1 MTRRRLL
8 AIVLNV
14 VIVAA
19 SVFYLLAPTV
29 YTFFSE
35 AQLSY
40 SRAPRWFATTAP
52 ARLTARFFDRYN
64 ATAPRAERFQR
75 QLSCFL
81 TDLGATRRAGCL
93 HEIRPGEAVAGPA
106 MLKIASGR
114 YVAYFE
120 FGDSE
125 ACPTGGEVRLQILT
139 PGRFGRI
146 LADFSG
152 RVSPGERIELPFQ
165 LKLMD
170 AALSALEFR
179 ATGINECVLLRRAGW
194 TQAVTAG

>member
-1 MTRRRLL
+1 VTARRLL
-8 AIVLNV
+8 AVVLNIV
-14 VIVAA
+14 VVAV

-40 SRAPRWFATTAP
+40 SRVPKWFAATAP
-52 ARLTARFFDRYN
+52 ARITARFFDRYN

-81 TDLGATRRAGCL
+81 ADEGATRRAGCL
-93 HEIRPGEAVAGPA
+93 HEIRRGNVVSGPT
-106 MLKIASGR
+106 MMKIASGQ

-120 FGDSE
+120 FGESD
-125 ACPTGGEVRLQILT
+125 ACSGGGEVQLQVRT
-139 PGRFGRI
+139 PGRFGRV

-152 RVSPGERIELPFQ
+152 PVTPGQRIELPFQ

-170 AALSALEFR
+170 AALSAVEFR
-179 ATGINECVLLRRAGW
+179 VVGVDRCVLLRRVAWTPPISAG
-194 TQAVTAG
+194 

>member
-1 MTRRRLL
+1 VTRRGLL

-14 VIVAA
+14 ILVAA

-40 SRAPRWFATTAP
+40 SKVPTWFAATAP

-64 ATAPRAERFQR
+64 VTAPRAERFQR

-81 TDLGATRRAGCL
+81 ADEGATRRAGCL
-93 HEIRPGEAVAGPA
+93 HEIRPGQSVSGPTL
-106 MLKIASGR
+106 LKIASGR

-120 FGDSE
+120 FGDSD
-125 ACPTGGEVRLQILT
+125 ACSGGGDVQLQVRT
-139 PGRFGRI
+139 PGRFGRV

-152 RVSPGERIELPFQ
+152 YVAPGGRIELPFQ

-170 AALSALEFR
+170 AALSAVEFR
-179 ATGINECVLLRRAGW
+179 AAGVDRCVLLRRAGW
-194 TQAVTAG
+194 TPSISAG

>member
-8 AIVLNV
+8 AVVLNV

-40 SRAPRWFATTAP
+40 ARVPKWFATTAP
-52 ARLTARFFDRYN
+52 ARVTARFFDRYN

-93 HEIRPGEAVAGPA
+93 HEIRRGEAVAGPA
-106 MLKIASGR
+106 MLKMASGR

-152 RVSPGERIELPFQ
+152 RVLPGERIELPFQ

>member
-1 MTRRRLL
+1 MTRRRLF
-8 AIVLNV
+8 AVVLNV
-14 VIVAA
+14 VIVAV

-40 SRAPRWFATTAP
+40 SRVPKWFAATAP
-52 ARLTARFFDRYN
+52 ARMTARFFDRYN

-81 TDLGATRRAGCL
+81 TDQGATRRAGCL
-93 HEIRPGEAVAGPA
+93 HEIRRGESVSGPTL
-106 MLKIASGR
+106 LKIASGR

-120 FGDSE
+120 FGDSD
-125 ACPTGGEVRLQILT
+125 ACSGGGEVRLQVLT
-139 PGRFGRI
+139 PGRFGRV
-146 LADFSG
+146 LADFSR
-152 RVSPGERIELPFQ
+152 RVTPGERIELPFQ

-170 AALSALEFR
+170 GALNAVEFR
-179 ATGINECVLLRRAGW
+179 AAGVDGCALLRRAGW
-194 TQAVTAG
+194 TPSITAN

>member
-1 MTRRRLL
+1 VTRRRLF
-8 AIVLNV
+8 AVALNV
-14 VIVAA
+14 VVAAA

-40 SRAPRWFATTAP
+40 ARVPTWFAATAP
-52 ARLTARFFDRYN
+52 ARVTARFFDRYN
-64 ATAPRAERFQR
+64 STAPRAERFQR

-81 TDLGATRRAGCL
+81 ADEGATRRAGCL
-93 HEIRPGEAVAGPA
+93 HEIRSGEAAAGPTL
-106 MLKIASGR
+106 LKIASGR

-120 FGDSE
+120 FGDSD
-125 ACPTGGEVRLQILT
+125 ACSGGGEVQLQVRTL
-139 PGRFGRI
+139 GRFGRV

-152 RVSPGERIELPFQ
+152 RVTPGERIELPFQ

-170 AALSALEFR
+170 AALSAVELR
-179 ATGINECVLLRRAGW
+179 ATGVDRCVLLRSAGW
-194 TQAVTAG
+194 TPSITTG